1 MPFATDEEIIIA
13 HDLLLKGKKPF
24 DNPRVE
30 IIKKDSS
37 CYVQACPG
45 SGKTTALLAKLI
57 VLANKLPFS
66 DGRGVC
72 VLTHTNV
79 AIDEIK
85 AKVGPKSDVLFS
97 YPNFFGTIQSFL
109 HKYVAAAAL
118 HYFYGSQIQYVDND
132 IAMAVILKKYSR
144 LPFEN
149 KLKGLVFAHIAA
161 KKHRLEV
168 EEINAWGGVELLM
181 AANVIKQKGTRATWY
196 DFQLSGHNY
205 ASIPR
210 NIVQLIRARK
220 KGILDNEWKDIILSF
235 KVDWLNNQIITDQR
249 PISFTSES
257 GAEFIKLKEEMFK
270 EGILSFEDAYDLA
283 FRYIREKGLN
293 FSAFSDNRFKYLFI
307 DEVQDCDK
315 QQVELISSLFADDRV
330 IVQRFGD
337 YCQAIF
343 EGEGNDGSDNAE
355 LRDEN
360 VLYIRNSNRFGEK
373 IARPLRSLCMENN
386 HLLVGNE
393 DIYSVKPII
402 ITYENPLAVLP
413 KYSELLRTRT
423 IPEMDNIS
431 VLNLANK
438 EKDEDP
444 LHRANIKACGWVG
457 KKGANEQKRYIE
469 SYYPS
474 FEKNNSKPRM
484 DGESFGD
491 FLYKNHEGTVKDCA
505 TSIIQGIIEFLDLCD
520 VRNIDKR
527 YTITSLLD
535 YLSSID
541 TKNKEVFLSKVMNWA
556 MLVTITG
563 NAEKRAQLK
572 EEIYQYLT
580 DTLLPLLGKEET
592 TEEANTFF
600 YAVAAGNQDVL
611 YAANGNIYKEGD
623 VEIEVATVHSVKGE
637 THAATLYLETFY
649 NKHYESERLKEQFR
663 GVAYSGTDDDT
674 LKSLRVVYV
683 GMSRPRY
690 LLCVAIQ
697 KDRFDAIDC
706 RELRDIW
713 DVENA

>member
-1 MPFATDEEIIIA
+1 MLFATDEEIKIA
-13 HDLLLKGKKPF
+13 HDNLLKGKKPF

-57 VLANKLPFS
+57 ILANKLPFS

-85 AKVGPKSDVLFS
+85 AKVGPKADVLFS
-97 YPNFFGTIQSFL
+97 YPNFFGTIQTFL

-132 IAMAVILKKYSR
+132 IAKAVLLKKYSS

-149 KLKGLVFAHIAA
+149 KLKGLVFARMAA
-161 KKHRLEV
+161 KEHRLGA

-181 AANVIKQKGTRATWY
+181 AANVIKQKGTRVIWY
-196 DFQLSGHNY
+196 DFQLRGHNY
-205 ASIPR
+205 ANIPR

-220 KGILDNEWKDIILSF
+220 KGILDNEWKDILLSF
-235 KVDWLNNQIITDQR
+235 KVDWLNNQIIAGQR
-249 PISFTSES
+249 PIGFTSDS
-257 GAEFIKLKEEMFK
+257 GAEYLKLKNEMFK

-283 FRYIREKGLN
+283 FRYIREKGLD
-293 FSAFSDNRFKYLFI
+293 FRSLSDKRFKYLFI

-315 QQVELISSLFADDRV
+315 QQVELIRSLFADDRV
-330 IVQRFGD
+330 VIQRFGD

-343 EGEGNDGSDNAE
+343 EGDGSDGGDNAE

-373 IARPLRSLCMENN
+373 IARPLRSLCMEDN

-393 DIYSVKPII
+393 DVYSVKPII
-402 ITYENPLAVLP
+402 ITYDNPLAVLP
-413 KYSELLRTRT
+413 KYSELLRTTT

-431 VLNLANK
+431 VLSLANK

-444 LHRANIKACGWVG
+444 LHRVNIKACGWVG

-474 FEKNNSKPRM
+474 FEKKNTKLRM
-484 DGESFGD
+484 DGESFED
-491 FLYKNHEGTVKDCA
+491 FLYKSHEGSVKDCA

-520 VRNIDKR
+520 VRNNDKR
-527 YTITSLLD
+527 YTRTSLLD
-535 YLSSID
+535 YLTSMD
-541 TKNKEVFLSKVMNWA
+541 TKNKEMFLSKVMNWA
-556 MLVTITG
+556 MRVAIADT
-563 NAEKRAQLK
+563 AKKRAQLK
-572 EEIYQYLT
+572 EEVYQYLT
-580 DTLLPLLGKEET
+580 VTLLPLFGKEEAT
-592 TEEANTFF
+592 VEANAFF
-600 YAVAAGNQDVL
+600 NAVAAGNQD
-611 YAANGNIYKEGD
+611 AMDAINGNIYKEGD

-637 THAATLYLETFY
+637 THAATLYLETYY
-649 NKHYESERLKEQFR
+649 NKHYESERLKEQFK

-690 LLCVAIQ
+690 LLCIAIQ

>member
-1 MPFATDEEIIIA
+1 MAFATDEEIRIA
-13 HDLLLKGKKPF
+13 HDILLKGKNPF

-57 VLANKLPFS
+57 ILANKLPLE

-85 AKVGPKSDVLFS
+85 AKVGPKADVLFS
-97 YPNFFGTIQSFL
+97 YPNFFGTIQTFL

-132 IAMAVILKKYSR
+132 IAKAVLLKKYSS

-149 KLKGLVFAHIAA
+149 KLKGFVFALMAA
-161 KKHRLEV
+161 KEHRLGEN
-168 EEINAWGGVELLM
+168 EINAWGGVDSLF
-181 AANVIKQKGTRATWY
+181 AANVIKKKGKRVVWY
-196 DFQLSGHNY
+196 DFQLSGHDY
-205 ASIPR
+205 ANIPG
-210 NIVQLIRARK
+210 NIALLIRAKK
-220 KGILDNEWKDIILSF
+220 KGIINNEWKEIILKF
-235 KVDWLNNQIITDQR
+235 KIDWLNSWLITD
-249 PISFTSES
+249 S
-257 GAEFIKLKEEMFK
+257 GHIGITTETGKEYLRIKEEMFK

-283 FRYIREKGLN
+283 FRYIREKGLDY
-293 FSAFSDNRFKYLFI
+293 SSFSDKRFKYLFI

-315 QQVELISSLFADDRV
+315 QQAELIKSLFADDKV
-330 IVQRFGD
+330 VVQRFGD
-337 YCQAIF
+337 YCQAIY
-343 EGEGNDGSDNAE
+343 EGDGNDGSDNAE
-355 LRDEN
+355 LRGEN

-373 IARPLRSLCMENN
+373 IARPLRSLCMEDN

-393 DIYSVKPII
+393 DVHSVKPVI
-402 ITYENPLAVLP
+402 ITYEDPLAVLP
-413 KYSELLRTRT
+413 KYAELLKTIT

-431 VLNLANK
+431 VLNLANM
-438 EKDEDP
+438 EKNEDP
-444 LHRANIKACGWVG
+444 LHRVNIKACGWVG

-474 FEKNNSKPRM
+474 FEKKNTKPRLEG
-484 DGESFGD
+484 DSFDD
-491 FLYKNHEGTVKDCA
+491 FLFKNHHGTVKDCGS
-505 TSIIQGIIEFLDLCD
+505 SIIQGIIEFLDLCN
-520 VRNIDKR
+520 VRNNAKR
-527 YTITSLLD
+527 YNRTSLLN
-535 YLSSID
+535 YLNLID
-541 TKNKEVFLSKVMNWA
+541 VKNKEEFLCRVMKWA
-556 MLVTITG
+556 MLAATG
-563 NAEKRAQLK
+563 SNADDRQHMK
-572 EEIYQYLT
+572 EEIYQYLSG
-580 DTLLPLLGKEET
+580 TLLPLFGKDEA

-600 YAVAAGNQDVL
+600 NAVAAGNL
-611 YAANGNIYKEGD
+611 AALDAEHGNIYKERD
-623 VEIEVATVHSVKGE
+623 IEIEVATVHSVKGE

-649 NKHYESERLKEQFR
+649 NKYYESERLKEQFK
-663 GVAYSGTDDDT
+663 GVAYTGTDDDT

-697 KDRFDAIDC
+697 KDRFHSIDC
-706 RELRDIW
+706 QELREIW
-713 DVENA
+713 DVVEI